1 MELLQLKQFIKKL
14 SIKSKLLIGF
24 LYHVTLFVD
33 SFYLL
38 NFFKNTNIYTMSK
51 IPMTK
56 EGYQKLFD
64 DLRRMKGPEMQ
75 EVLQN
80 LAEAREKGDIS
91 ENAEYEVAKEQFE
104 NLQKKIS
111 DLSDRLANSVIL
123 DRDMVKTNFVQILT
137 TVRLENLKTK
147 KEQTYTIVPENETD
161 MKAGK
166 ISFSSPIGKGLI
178 GKAVNEVVKIK
189 VPAGELEF
197 KILEITA
204 Q

>member
-1 MELLQLKQFIKKL
+1 
-14 SIKSKLLIGF
+14 
-24 LYHVTLFVD
+24 
-33 SFYLL
+33 
-38 NFFKNTNIYTMSK
+38 MSK

-56 EGYQKLFD
+56 EGYKKLFD
-64 DLRRMKGPEMQ
+64 ELSRMKGPEMR

-91 ENAEYEVAKEQFE
+91 ENSEYEVAKEQFE

-111 DLSDRLANSVIL
+111 ELSDKLSNSFIL
-123 DRDMVKTNFVQILT
+123 DRDMVKTNVVQILT
-137 TVRLENLKTK
+137 TVKLENLRTN
-147 KEQTYTIVPENETD
+147 KEETYTIVPENEID

-166 ISFSSPIGKGLI
+166 ISFNSPIGKGLI

-197 KILEITA
+197 KILEITT
-204 Q
+204 

>member
-1 MELLQLKQFIKKL
+1 
-14 SIKSKLLIGF
+14 
-24 LYHVTLFVD
+24 
-33 SFYLL
+33 
-38 NFFKNTNIYTMSK
+38 MSK

-80 LAEAREKGDIS
+80 LAEAREKGDVS
-91 ENAEYEVAKEQFE
+91 ENAEYDVAKEQFE

-111 DLSDRLANSVIL
+111 ELSDRLANSVIL

-161 MKAGK
+161 MKSGK

>member
-1 MELLQLKQFIKKL
+1 
-14 SIKSKLLIGF
+14 
-24 LYHVTLFVD
+24 
-33 SFYLL
+33 
-38 NFFKNTNIYTMSK
+38 MSK

-56 EGYQKLFD
+56 EGYEKLSN
-64 DLRRMKGPEMQ
+64 DLKQMKGPELQ
-75 EVLQN
+75 EVLKN

-111 DLSDRLANSVIL
+111 VLSDKLSKFVIV
-123 DRDMVKTNFVQILT
+123 DKSMVRTDLVQILT
-137 TVRLENLKTK
+137 TVKLENLKTK
-147 KEQTYTIVPENETD
+147 KEQTYTIVPENEID
-161 MKAGK
+161 MKSGK

-197 KILEITA
+197 RILEITA
-204 Q
+204 

>member
-1 MELLQLKQFIKKL
+1 
-14 SIKSKLLIGF
+14 
-24 LYHVTLFVD
+24 
-33 SFYLL
+33 
-38 NFFKNTNIYTMSK
+38 MSK

>member
-1 MELLQLKQFIKKL
+1 M
-14 SIKSKLLIGF
+14 SKL
-24 LYHVTLFVD
+24 
-33 SFYLL
+33 
-38 NFFKNTNIYTMSK
+38 
-51 IPMTK
+51 PMTR
-56 EGYQKLFD
+56 EGYAKLVN
-64 DLRRMKGPEMQ
+64 DLKDMKGPQMH

-111 DLSDRLANSVIL
+111 ELSDKLSNFVIV
-123 DRDMVKTNFVQILT
+123 DKDMVKTDVVQILT

-147 KEQTYTIVPENETD
+147 KEQTYTIVPETEIDT
-161 MKAGK
+161 KVGK

-178 GKAVNEVVKIK
+178 GKAVNEVVIIK

-197 KILEITA
+197 KILEITV
-204 Q
+204 

>member
-1 MELLQLKQFIKKL
+1 M
-14 SIKSKLLIGF
+14 SKL
-24 LYHVTLFVD
+24 
-33 SFYLL
+33 
-38 NFFKNTNIYTMSK
+38 
-51 IPMTK
+51 PMTR
-56 EGYQKLFD
+56 EGYEKLMN
-64 DLRRMKGPEMQ
+64 DLRRMKGEEMR

-80 LAEAREKGDIS
+80 LGEAREKGDID
-91 ENAEYEVAKEQFE
+91 ENGEYEVAKEQFE

>member
-1 MELLQLKQFIKKL
+1 
-14 SIKSKLLIGF
+14 
-24 LYHVTLFVD
+24 
-33 SFYLL
+33 
-38 NFFKNTNIYTMSK
+38 MSK

-56 EGYQKLFD
+56 EGYQRLFD

-80 LAEAREKGDIS
+80 LAEAREKGDVS
-91 ENAEYEVAKEQFE
+91 ENAEYDVAKEQFE

-111 DLSDRLANSVIL
+111 ELSDRLANSVIL
-123 DRDMVKTNFVQILT
+123 DKDMVKTNFVQILT

-197 KILEITA
+197 KILEITTR
-204 Q
+204 

>member
-1 MELLQLKQFIKKL
+1 
-14 SIKSKLLIGF
+14 
-24 LYHVTLFVD
+24 
-33 SFYLL
+33 
-38 NFFKNTNIYTMSK
+38 MSK

-161 MKAGK
+161 MKAEK

-204 Q
+204 

>member
-1 MELLQLKQFIKKL
+1 
-14 SIKSKLLIGF
+14 
-24 LYHVTLFVD
+24 
-33 SFYLL
+33 
-38 NFFKNTNIYTMSK
+38 MSK

-80 LAEAREKGDIS
+80 LAEAREKGDVS
-91 ENAEYEVAKEQFE
+91 ENAEYDVAKEQFE

-111 DLSDRLANSVIL
+111 ELSDRLANSVIL

-161 MKAGK
+161 MKSGK

-204 Q
+204 

>member
-1 MELLQLKQFIKKL
+1 
-14 SIKSKLLIGF
+14 
-24 LYHVTLFVD
+24 
-33 SFYLL
+33 
-38 NFFKNTNIYTMSK
+38 
-51 IPMTK
+51 MTK

-111 DLSDRLANSVIL
+111 DLSDRLSNSVIL

-197 KILEITA
+197 RILEITA
-204 Q
+204 

>member
-1 MELLQLKQFIKKL
+1 MQLNQFIKKL

-24 LYHVTLFVD
+24 PYHVTLFVD
-33 SFYLL
+33 RFYLL

-80 LAEAREKGDIS
+80 LAEAREKGDVS
-91 ENAEYEVAKEQFE
+91 ENAEYDVAKEQFE
-104 NLQKKIS
+104 TLQKKIS
-111 DLSDRLANSVIL
+111 ELSDRLANSVIL
-123 DRDMVKTNFVQILT
+123 DREMVKTNFVQILT

-204 Q
+204 R

>member
-1 MELLQLKQFIKKL
+1 
-14 SIKSKLLIGF
+14 
-24 LYHVTLFVD
+24 
-33 SFYLL
+33 
-38 NFFKNTNIYTMSK
+38 MSK

-80 LAEAREKGDIS
+80 LAEAREKGDVS
-91 ENAEYEVAKEQFE
+91 ENAEYDVAKEQFE
-104 NLQKKIS
+104 TLQKKIS
-111 DLSDRLANSVIL
+111 ELSDRLANSVIL

-204 Q
+204 R

>member
-1 MELLQLKQFIKKL
+1 
-14 SIKSKLLIGF
+14 
-24 LYHVTLFVD
+24 
-33 SFYLL
+33 
-38 NFFKNTNIYTMSK
+38 MSK

-161 MKAGK
+161 MKSGK

>member
-1 MELLQLKQFIKKL
+1 
-14 SIKSKLLIGF
+14 
-24 LYHVTLFVD
+24 
-33 SFYLL
+33 
-38 NFFKNTNIYTMSK
+38 MSK

-80 LAEAREKGDIS
+80 LAEAREKGDVS
-91 ENAEYEVAKEQFE
+91 ENAEYDVAKEQFE

-111 DLSDRLANSVIL
+111 ELSDRLANSVIL

-197 KILEITA
+197 RILEITA
-204 Q
+204 